1 MPRGAP
7 RRGPAAAETA
17 AVRTVPTPPSGAD
30 PPTPNSRPRIPTPAP
45 VCGPVPHSPCPGSCA
60 PASVRARGEPR
71 AGRAPGAPPSPPLFY
86 PAGAAAPIAR
96 PLLCA
101 GPDSMHASY
110 SGGGAPAAPGARVSE
125 RGRGR
130 AARSRG
136 APTAPDGRRGRGAAG
151 AAPEPSGGP
160 GDEAPVS
167 PPPPC
172 HPLLRSPPRVP
183 PGSLRRPLRA
193 PSGSAPGTERDRA
206 PRAGGGGLGVRAE
219 RLRFISPSAVFG
231 PR

>member
-17 AVRTVPTPPSGAD
+17 AVRTVPTPPVGCG
-30 PPTPNSRPRIPTPAP
+30 PPPPAP
-45 VCGPVPHSPCPGSCA
+45 APNPSPGGGPVPHSPCPGSCA

-151 AAPEPSGGP
+151 AAPAPSGGP
-160 GDEAPVS
+160 GDAAPVS
-167 PPPPC
+167 PSPLCHPPPQG
-172 HPLLRSPPRVP
+172 PPQSPPPGLP
-183 PGSLRRPLRA
+183 PTSPASPL
-193 PSGSAPGTERDRA
+193 GER
-206 PRAGGGGLGVRAE
+206 PRAGAGPSPEGRGGGAGGEGR
-219 RLRFISPSAVFG
+219 RLRFISPSAVLG